1 MSEHIPATNAPI
13 LKEESS
19 VVENKD
25 YMNVFDVQQQGW
37 RSFIV
42 KNVKYIKTNLPDLPA
57 EISARRR
64 AIDGFSE

>member
-13 LKEESS
+13 LKEESG

-42 KNVKYIKTNLPDLPA
+42 KNVKYIKTNLPDLPV